1 MKRNLVEPTGIKM
14 LKEAFCVFDGGLGVY
29 WSTVFPSQA
38 LRAQSQIFQEE
49 SRLLEMLVVRN
60 YIERIYTHLSRRWSG
75 HQKIPQTLH
84 FELRPRLEV

>member
-38 LRAQSQIFQEE
+38 LRVQSLIFQEE
-49 SRLLEMLVVRN
+49 SRLLEMLVVRYSEN
-60 YIERIYTHLSRRWSG
+60 WGQLGMRHKFDWLDLKLAG
-75 HQKIPQTLH
+75 GG
-84 FELRPRLEV
+84 V